1 MGFYSIVNQFHQ
13 QGQLEVVLV
22 DEILSYVPAFDI
34 FQVRQFNI
42 HSLSPISP
50 YLFYILPRW
59 VIDHFIWLPPNYE
72 TISNFRGPEIRMHE

>member
-42 HSLSPISP
+42 HSLSYFTLPILYFTTLGDRS
-50 YLFYILPRW
+50 FYMAAPKL
-59 VIDHFIWLPPNYE
+59 
-72 TISNFRGPEIRMHE
+72 